1 MSTITRAAITG
12 SSVKDG
18 FVLEA
23 PVLDEEL
30 QVDDDDHLGDDGD
43 HLGGG
48 HGHGVGGGDEPAQR
62 MRRCIPK
69 VWFPSGFDGFNN
81 RTQSLGT
88 WWLYTMGRRST
99 FVTLG
104 DICHLLTLVG
114 L

>member
-12 SSVKDG
+12 SSAKDG

-30 QVDDDDHLGDDGD
+30 QVDHG

-48 HGHGVGGGDEPAQR
+48 GGLGGVGGGDEPAQR
-62 MRRCIPK
+62 MRRCIPE
-69 VWFPSGFDGFNN
+69 VWFPSTSDGFHH

>member
-30 QVDDDDHLGDDGD
+30 QVDFNDHGDG
-43 HLGGG
+43 
-48 HGHGVGGGDEPAQR
+48 GVGGGGGGDAPRQR
-62 MRRCIPK
+62 VGRCIPESW
-69 VWFPSGFDGFNN
+69 VPSGFDGFNN